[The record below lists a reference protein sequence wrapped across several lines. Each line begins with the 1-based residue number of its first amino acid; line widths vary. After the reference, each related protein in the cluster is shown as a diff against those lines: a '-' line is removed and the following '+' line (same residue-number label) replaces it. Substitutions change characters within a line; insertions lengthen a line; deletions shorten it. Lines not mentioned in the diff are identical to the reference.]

1 MLVLLRETVAIVPSL
16 EHKNTSWKH
25 YGGKAVCFHLKATT
39 RNFHFL
45 LTLVGKTMTHVKK
58 KRVNF
63 VLVGHR
69 VVSFRFYVLRS

>member
-58 KRVNF
+58 KESKLCF
-63 VLVGHR
+63 SGTQ
-69 VVSFRFYVLRS
+69 SGEF